1 MNLDFSVVA
10 NSLPYLWKGFQY
22 TLQLTVTSAIGGLF
36 FGLASGGDVGGDH
49 HLRQPTIDPS

>member
-22 TLQLTVTSAIGGLF
+22 TVQLTVTSAIGGLF
-36 FGLASGGDVGGDH
+36 FGTLRQIGGGGGDF
-49 HLRQPTIDPS
+49 RRRPAF